1 MRIVLLALISLGMGF
16 WEARADEGWK
26 QGWAENL
33 FKDPKTG
40 QIELSKD
47 FGTVPRGTQLY
58 HRFRIKNIYQ
68 VPLQISATVGCTC
81 LSVNPATQV
90 LQSLQEGYIDVFM
103 DASKFKGQRTS
114 KVNITVGPDFI
125 SSTSLQLSAFSRAD
139 IVLNPGQMT
148 FGVVTSGGVGSSQ
161 TLDIEYAG
169 ELNWQI
175 TGLAKNEAPVD
186 LTVNELY
193 RKPGQVG
200 YRVTATIRAD
210 APPGSF
216 KHELF
221 FQSNDPASPLV
232 PVLVEGIVQAVQGGL
247 SAVPDT
253 LDMGRLKIGES
264 STKLVL
270 VRATKPFRIT
280 GLEGAGNGVS
290 AEIRQEPNKVQVVKV
305 RYQPPQPEDLHRQL
319 RIKTDLRPEPVV
331 VTIQGAG
338 EALQR

>member
-1 MRIVLLALISLGMGF
+1 MRIVLLALISLGIGS
-16 WEARADEGWK
+16 WEVRADDGWK

-33 FKDPKTG
+33 FKDAKTG
-40 QIELSKD
+40 QIELTKD

-68 VPLQISATVGCTC
+68 VPLQITASPGCSC

-90 LQSLQEGYIDVFM
+90 LQSLQEGYLDVFM

-114 KVNITVGPDFI
+114 KVTITIGPDFI

-148 FGVVTSGGVGSSQ
+148 FGVVTGGGAGSSQ

-169 ELNWQI
+169 QLNWQI
-175 TGLAKNEAPVD
+175 TGLVKNEAPVD
-186 LTVNELY
+186 VSVKELY
-193 RKPGQVG
+193 RQAGQVG
-200 YRVTATIRAD
+200 YRVTATIRMD
-210 APPGSF
+210 AYPGSF

-221 FQSNDPASPLV
+221 FQTNDPASPLV
-232 PVLVEGIVQAVQGGL
+232 PVLVEGTVHGGL
-247 SAVPDT
+247 SAVPET
-253 LDMGRLKIGES
+253 VDMGHLKIGES
-264 STKLVL
+264 STKLVM
-270 VRATKPFRIT
+270 VRGTKPFRIT

-290 AEIRQEPNKVQVVKV
+290 AEIRQEPSKVQILKV
-305 RYQPPQPEDLHRQL
+305 IYQPKQAEDLHRQL
-319 RIKTDLRPEPVV
+319 KIKTDLTPDVTVV